1 LYETQEHE
9 ELQRLGDELKSV
21 SEQLETAENRW
32 LELSEREA

>member
-1 LYETQEHE
+1 
-9 ELQRLGDELKSV
+9 LGDELKSV